1 MSSVP
6 HRKDIQGLRAIAV
19 LAVMVFHLNPTW
31 LPGGFVGVDVFLVI
45 SGFLI
50 TSILL
55 HKKSSAGYSLT
66 ETLKYFYVS
75 RFKRIVP
82 AYFLMLIIVALVAAV
97 LFLPSDFN
105 TFRKGLEKATW
116 FSSNRYFA
124 DFGDYFAPA
133 SNEQPLL
140 HTWSL
145 AVEIQFYLLA
155 PFIVLLL
162 PIRLLKWFFV
172 VLLIGLTAL
181 AEYHLRF
188 LGMEQATYYSLY
200 ARLPEFFVGG
210 LAALYVTTVSRVE
223 GSTAWLGI
231 LGMLLI
237 VISAITQPLLGS
249 FPGILALL
257 PVVGSVLLLSQP
269 TQGWVGELLSC
280 KTLVWLGGLS
290 YSLYLWHWPVLAFL
304 RYYTSAEVL
313 DIEFSILFVLL
324 TFILSIVSYYGVER
338 VFRSKSTKKKQA
350 LSWGL
355 LVFGVLGA
363 SQTMA
368 KVNAMFT
375 PVALP
380 LEYLRYGDDS
390 QNCHGHIVGDCLRGD
405 LDSVKEILVLG
416 DSHAAMLN
424 HFFDHIGK
432 EIGFKARVI
441 TASSC
446 VTIPGFDYNRIAEW
460 AQQSCVAQIEQTK
473 SYLENV
479 ELIFITA
486 SWNWHLRSEEF
497 NRALRDFLQNMAS
510 QAQVYILSQ
519 VPLLNRNPQRAKR
532 FLSLGL
538 TPYVNINSDYL
549 RTNEYL
555 YDLSMV
561 IDRVHYLE
569 LNFLPVFKSPPFYNG
584 ELLYYDEHHLNEVAV
599 VEYAKQA
606 LPTFEEIFIEWNI
619 VE

>member
-55 HKKSSAGYSLT
+55 HKKSSAGYSLS

-116 FSSNRYFA
+116 FSSNLYFA

-338 VFRSKSTKKKQA
+338 VFRSKSTNKKQA
-350 LSWGL
+350 LSWVL

-363 SQTMA
+363 LWTMA

-424 HFFDHIGK
+424 HFFDQIGK

-479 ELIFITA
+479 ELIFLTA

-497 NRALRDFLQNMAS
+497 NRALRDFLQNITL

-519 VPLLNRNPQRAKR
+519 VPLLNRNPQRAQR

-538 TPYVNINSDYL
+538 TPYVNINPDYL

-584 ELLYYDEHHLNEVAV
+584 ELLYYDEHYLNEVAV

>member
-390 QNCHGHIVGDCLRGD
+390 QNCHGI
-405 LDSVKEILVLG
+405 
-416 DSHAAMLN
+416 
-424 HFFDHIGK
+424 
-432 EIGFKARVI
+432 
-441 TASSC
+441 
-446 VTIPGFDYNRIAEW
+446 
-460 AQQSCVAQIEQTK
+460 
-473 SYLENV
+473 
-479 ELIFITA
+479 
-486 SWNWHLRSEEF
+486 
-497 NRALRDFLQNMAS
+497 
-510 QAQVYILSQ
+510 
-519 VPLLNRNPQRAKR
+519 
-532 FLSLGL
+532 
-538 TPYVNINSDYL
+538 
-549 RTNEYL
+549 
-555 YDLSMV
+555 
-561 IDRVHYLE
+561 
-569 LNFLPVFKSPPFYNG
+569 
-584 ELLYYDEHHLNEVAV
+584 
-599 VEYAKQA
+599 
-606 LPTFEEIFIEWNI
+606 
-619 VE
+619 

>member
-338 VFRSKSTKKKQA
+338 VFRSKSTNKKQA

-497 NRALRDFLQNMAS
+497 NRALRDFLQNMVS

-538 TPYVNINSDYL
+538 TPYVNINPDYL
-549 RTNEYL
+549 RTNEY
-555 YDLSMV
+555 
-561 IDRVHYLE
+561 RE
-569 LNFLPVFKSPPFYNG
+569 T
-584 ELLYYDEHHLNEVAV
+584 A
-599 VEYAKQA
+599 
-606 LPTFEEIFIEWNI
+606 
-619 VE
+619 

>member
-200 ARLPEFFVGG
+200 ARLPEFFCGR
-210 LAALYVTTVSRVE
+210 S
-223 GSTAWLGI
+223 GS
-231 LGMLLI
+231 
-237 VISAITQPLLGS
+237 
-249 FPGILALL
+249 
-257 PVVGSVLLLSQP
+257 SV
-269 TQGWVGELLSC
+269 C
-280 KTLVWLGGLS
+280 
-290 YSLYLWHWPVLAFL
+290 
-304 RYYTSAEVL
+304 
-313 DIEFSILFVLL
+313 
-324 TFILSIVSYYGVER
+324 
-338 VFRSKSTKKKQA
+338 
-350 LSWGL
+350 
-355 LVFGVLGA
+355 
-363 SQTMA
+363 
-368 KVNAMFT
+368 N
-375 PVALP
+375 
-380 LEYLRYGDDS
+380 
-390 QNCHGHIVGDCLRGD
+390 N
-405 LDSVKEILVLG
+405 SV
-416 DSHAAMLN
+416 
-424 HFFDHIGK
+424 
-432 EIGFKARVI
+432 
-441 TASSC
+441 
-446 VTIPGFDYNRIAEW
+446 
-460 AQQSCVAQIEQTK
+460 
-473 SYLENV
+473 
-479 ELIFITA
+479 
-486 SWNWHLRSEEF
+486 
-497 NRALRDFLQNMAS
+497 
-510 QAQVYILSQ
+510 
-519 VPLLNRNPQRAKR
+519 
-532 FLSLGL
+532 
-538 TPYVNINSDYL
+538 
-549 RTNEYL
+549 
-555 YDLSMV
+555 
-561 IDRVHYLE
+561 
-569 LNFLPVFKSPPFYNG
+569 
-584 ELLYYDEHHLNEVAV
+584 
-599 VEYAKQA
+599 
-606 LPTFEEIFIEWNI
+606 
-619 VE
+619 